1 MWGHTVGYWR
11 KKDSVPTEIFANLFA
26 IRNDK
31 KAYAIAKSFIPNTV
45 KEFERFLDQAENLKI
60 WGKNG
65 TNKKR
70 KT

>member
-1 MWGHTVGYWR
+1 
-11 KKDSVPTEIFANLFA
+11 
-26 IRNDK
+26 
-31 KAYAIAKSFIPNTV
+31 V